1 MRDDFTKTARSG
13 DTPFILKENMRKTSK
28 SGPNIKRW
36 VQDRIMILALVIFLV
51 GGSVYMAADHFIPHD
66 NIWLHPAKEFSLLIA
81 LIGIV
86 SFGYEV
92 FLRELTFREY
102 KEALQELLN
111 PDAVRLGIEGIYKNR
126 SELGQATS
134 FEGLFKKVKREI
146 FIGGS
151 SLLSIST
158 ASRELLKEK
167 VLNGIT
173 VKLLLMDPNS
183 PVVEIITKQGGGKHT
198 FLNEIKTSLLL
209 LQKVADEIADAQGP
223 SGKLIVHTYD
233 TIPSHSF
240 ISVDSGD
247 AGGIIIADIG
257 PYLGRTTPRPSM
269 MVANKRNGM
278 YGYWQEMNDLMWD
291 NSKPVVFN
299 PSEPLALKT
308 KTLVFTS
315 GRDTEFYDVQTES
328 WRPSSICQMD
338 PRWRTIK
345 GSHWIWIRESVT
357 LEEAKTGSQNKF
369 RLTFAIPPG
378 KQGALIRAN
387 LILRSDDGCHI
398 TVNDV
403 GLKQEYGGSDYPDPF
418 FIDIDKYVK
427 DGENTISFELISFAK
442 PDAEY
447 PEDNR
452 TGLIYRLHIE
462 YRE

>member
-1 MRDDFTKTARSG
+1 MQKKT
-13 DTPFILKENMRKTSK
+13 K

-36 VQDRIMILALVIFLV
+36 VQDRIVILALIIFLI
-51 GGSVYMAADHFIPHD
+51 GGSAYITADHFLASD
-66 NIWLHPAKEFSLLIA
+66 NIWLHPIKEFSLLIS

-92 FLRELTFREY
+92 FLRELTFKEY
-102 KEALQELLN
+102 KDALQELLN

-134 FEGLFKKVKREI
+134 FEGLFKNVKREI

-158 ASRELLKEK
+158 SSRELLKEK
-167 VLNGIT
+167 VLSGIH

-183 PVVEIITKQGGGKHT
+183 PVVSLITQQGGGKNT

-209 LQKVADEIADAQGP
+209 LQKVADEIAEVSGA
-223 SGKLIVHTYD
+223 SSSNGKLIVHTYD

-247 AGGIIIADIG
+247 ASGIIVADIG

-269 MVANKRNGM
+269 LVVNKRNGM
-278 YGYWQEMNDLMWD
+278 YHYWKEMNDLMWEK
-291 NSKPVVFN
+291 SKPVD
-299 PSEPLALKT
+299 LAPPESLASKT
-308 KTLVFTS
+308 KTLVFAS
-315 GRDTEFYDVQTES
+315 GRETEFYDIETGS
-328 WRPSSICQMD
+328 WRPASIAQMD
-338 PRWRTIK
+338 PGWQGIK

-369 RLTFAIPPG
+369 CVKFSIPPG
-378 KQGALIRAN
+378 RKGALIRGE
-387 LILRSDDGCHI
+387 LFLRSDDACHI

-418 FIDIDKYVK
+418 IIDIEKYVK

-442 PDAEY
+442 PDAEA

>member
-1 MRDDFTKTARSG
+1 
-13 DTPFILKENMRKTSK
+13 MRKS
-28 SGPNIKRW
+28 SRNAPSIKRW
-36 VQDRIMILALVIFLV
+36 VQDRIIVLALVIFLI
-51 GGSVYMAADHFIPHD
+51 GGAVYMAADHFIPPD
-66 NIWLHPAKEFSLLIA
+66 SIWLHPAKEFSLLIA
-81 LIGIV
+81 LIGIA

-102 KEALQELLN
+102 KEALQEILN
-111 PDAVRLGIEGIYKNR
+111 PDAVRLGIVGIYKNR

-134 FEGLFKKVKREI
+134 FESLFKKVRREI

-167 VLNGIT
+167 VLNGVS

-183 PVVEIITKQGGGKHT
+183 PVVELITKQGGGKNT

-209 LQKVADEIADAQGP
+209 LQKVADEIEEVQGP

-233 TIPSHSF
+233 VIPSHSF

-247 AGGIIIADIG
+247 AGGIIVADIG

-269 MVANKRNGM
+269 MVVNKRNGM
-278 YGYWQEMNDLMWD
+278 YGYWKEMNDLMWD
-291 NSKPVVFN
+291 KSKPVGLN
-299 PSEPLALKT
+299 SSNSLALKT

-315 GRDTEFYDVQTES
+315 GRKTEFYDVQS
-328 WRPSSICQMD
+328 GNWSAASICEMD
-338 PRWRTIK
+338 PGWRGVK
-345 GSHWIWIRESVT
+345 GSHWIWIRESAT

-369 RLTFAIPPG
+369 RLTFTIPLG
-378 KQGALIRAN
+378 KRGSLIRAD
-387 LILRSDDGCHI
+387 LLLRSDDTCHI

-403 GLKQEYGGSDYPDPF
+403 GLKQEYGGSDYLDPF
-418 FIDIDKYVK
+418 FIDIDKYIK

-442 PDAEY
+442 PDVEV

>member
-1 MRDDFTKTARSG
+1 MQKT
-13 DTPFILKENMRKTSK
+13 TK

-36 VQDRIMILALVIFLV
+36 VQERIVFLALVIFLV
-51 GGSVYMAADHFIPHD
+51 GGSAYIAADHFLAHD
-66 NIWLHPAKEFSLLIA
+66 NIWLHPIKEFSLLIA

-92 FLRELTFREY
+92 FLRELTFKEY
-102 KEALQELLN
+102 KEALQEILN

-134 FEGLFKKVKREI
+134 FEGLFKNVKREI

-158 ASRELLKEK
+158 SSRELLKEK
-167 VLNGIT
+167 VLSGIN

-183 PVVEIITKQGGGKHT
+183 PVVDLITQQGGGKNT

-209 LQKVADEIADAQGP
+209 LQKVADEIAGASGP
-223 SGKLIVHTYD
+223 SSKGKLIVHTYD

-247 AGGIIIADIG
+247 ASGVIVADIG

-269 MVANKRNGM
+269 LVANKRNGM
-278 YGYWQEMNDLMWD
+278 YHYWKEMNDLMWEK
-291 NSKPVVFN
+291 SKPVN
-299 PSEPLALKT
+299 LKSSQPLASKT
-308 KTLVFTS
+308 KTLVLTS
-315 GRDTEFYDVQTES
+315 GRETEFYDVQTES
-328 WRPSSICQMD
+328 WRPASIAQMD
-338 PRWRTIK
+338 PSWRGIK

-369 RLTFAIPPG
+369 CVNFSIPSG
-378 KQGALIRAN
+378 KQESLIRAD
-387 LILRSDDGCHI
+387 LLLRSDDACHI

-418 FIDIDKYVK
+418 IVDIDKYLK

-442 PDAEY
+442 PDAET